1 MTDRVMGRINNILA
15 QSFVDGPG
23 NRSVV
28 FLQGCQFN
36 CLYCHNPYTINYC
49 NACGLCVESC
59 PVGALSLD
67 EGEVLWDAAKCVQ
80 CDTCIEICPNSSSP
94 KILNQT
100 PQATWEALQTFVPFI
115 SGITVTGGEP
125 ICQSEYLLEL
135 LRLVK
140 SQSDL
145 TTCIETNGGVGP
157 EVIEA
162 LLPYLDYVMVD
173 LKAFDPDIHL
183 ALTGQDN
190 ARTLEIIRLVA
201 GAGKLHMVRT
211 VIAPGYTENEAQVTQ
226 IAGFLAALN
235 PEIHLRLLRFRPH
248 GTRGIASN
256 WESPTDA
263 VMDQLIETAKSAGLA
278 NVDRSL

>member
-1 MTDRVMGRINNILA
+1 MTERVMGRINNILS

-49 NACGLCVESC
+49 NACGVCVESC

-67 EGEVLWDAAKCVQ
+67 DGEVLWDAVKCVQ
-80 CDTCIEICPNSSSP
+80 CNTCIDICPNSSSP
-94 KILNQT
+94 KTLNQT
-100 PQATWEALQTFVPFI
+100 AQATWETLQAFSPFI
-115 SGITVTGGEP
+115 SGVTVTGGEP
-125 ICQSEYLLEL
+125 GCQPEYLAEL
-135 LRLVK
+135 LGLIK

-173 LKAFDPDIHL
+173 LKAFDSKIHL

-190 ARTLEIIRLVA
+190 ARTLETLRLVA
-201 GAGKLHMVRT
+201 EAGKLHMVRT
-211 VIAPGYTENEAQVTQ
+211 VIAPGYTDNEAQIAE
-226 IAGFLAALN
+226 IAGFLASLN

-248 GTRGIASN
+248 GTRGIAST
-256 WESPTDA
+256 WESPTDD
-263 VMDQLIETAKSAGLA
+263 VMDQLIMTAKSAGLV

>member
-1 MTDRVMGRINNILA
+1 MTKRVMGRINNILP

-49 NACGLCVESC
+49 NACGTCVESC
-59 PVGALSLD
+59 PVGALRLD
-67 EGEVLWDAAKCVQ
+67 DGEVLWDAVKCVQ
-80 CDTCIEICPNSSSP
+80 CDTCIDICPNSSSP
-94 KILNQT
+94 KVLNQT
-100 PQATWEALQTFVPFI
+100 PQATWKALQAFVPFI
-115 SGITVTGGEP
+115 SGVTVTGGEP
-125 ICQSEYLLEL
+125 GCQPEYLAEL
-135 LRLVK
+135 LRLIK

-157 EVIEA
+157 EVIET

-173 LKAFDPDIHL
+173 LKAFDPEVHL

-190 ARTLEIIRLVA
+190 ARTLETIKMVA
-201 GAGKLHMVRT
+201 EAGKFHMVRT
-211 VIAPGYTENEAQVTQ
+211 VVAPGYTDDEAQIIE
-226 IAGFLAALN
+226 IAGFLASLN

-248 GTRGIASN
+248 GTHGIASS
-256 WESPTDA
+256 WESPTDV
-263 VMDQLIETAKSAGLA
+263 VMDHLIEMAKSTGLV